1 MKDIKDIT
9 DQLKRNK
16 QSLKETVGK
25 LSGNDQARAETIKVI
40 DNIFSS
46 IVDGSV
52 VMKLPTRDTVVAVS
66 KNEISIT
73 SKSLTSIINKFYEI
87 ESNSRMLNDMRDA
100 QLEAEARV
108 TKENQL
114 EGALKT
120 PAPPE
125 APAIDSSAE
134 IYGFLLQELPGLT
147 ERIERFTELLD
158 NVKLPDMPMPE
169 DDDLDLD
176 DARRR
181 RRRPSL
187 GREERARPE
196 PERRDVRARARPSML
211 SRLGAG
217 LKAAAGTRTGK
228 TLMIGGLL
236 GAGAAMTR
244 PGTISQ
250 AFTNVGRGIS
260 NVVGSAASTVGS
272 LFNAGT
278 SVFREVTGGS
288 GAWKQDA
295 PFIAEVNRVARNYNI
310 DANDLLGLMQAESR
324 LDPQAV
330 NRGSG
335 ATGLIQFMP
344 DTARALGTTTSALYG
359 MDRVQQMAYVE
370 RYFAMNRLPRGATAG
385 NLYASVFLPKYTNR
399 PSNFVVARQGGPND
413 AGDNANGSWYRQN
426 SGLDL
431 NRDGSITIAE
441 LGQKV
446 SLKRQEIGLGPSM
459 LNPTGFQQAAN
470 IASNITGAIVTGS
483 QELYNTTLRTI
494 GMGGFIPPVQQGRVT
509 SEFGMRRHPT
519 RGGTRM
525 HTGVDYGSTPRG
537 RAGTPIL
544 ASAPGVVTHAAPL
557 GGYGNLVMID
567 HGNGYSTRYGHLN
580 SISVGRGQQVQQGQ
594 YIGGMGTTGQS
605 TGVHLHFEIR
615 KNGTPVNPLPLLN
628 GATSPEL
635 PQYAQA
641 ATEPGVAM
649 PQQPRTDRE
658 RRLQNESLARA
669 LMGMNPRTY
678 NLYSPE
684 YRRMFDRYG
693 MRPPAP
699 PRSPPAPPPRR
710 PNVPNGGDG
719 FRHLWYLGI
728 SR

>member
-1 MKDIKDIT
+1 MKDIT
-9 DQLKRNK
+9 EQLKRNK

-25 LSGNDQARAETIKVI
+25 LSGDDQTRAETVKVI

-228 TLMIGGLL
+228 ALMIGGLL

-244 PGTISQ
+244 PGTINQ

-260 NVVGSAASTVGS
+260 NAAGAAARSVGS
-272 LFNAGT
+272 LFNVGP
-278 SVFREVTGGS
+278 SSFREVTGGT
-288 GAWKQDA
+288 GPWKQDA
-295 PFIAEVNRVARNYNI
+295 PFINEVNRVARNYNI
-310 DANDLLGLMQAESR
+310 DANDLLGMMQSESGIN
-324 LDPQAV
+324 PQAV

-344 DTARALGTTTSALYG
+344 NTARSLGTTTQALFQ
-359 MDRVQQMAYVE
+359 MDRAQQMAYVE
-370 RYFAMNRLPRGATAG
+370 KYFESVRLPRGANAG
-385 NLYASVFLPKYTNR
+385 QLYAAVFLPGR
-399 PSNFVVARQGGPND
+399 M
-413 AGDNANGSWYRQN
+413 RQN
-426 SGLDL
+426 PLTTRGEKYYNQNVGLDL
-431 NRDGSITIAE
+431 DRNGDISQQDLIRR
-441 LGQKV
+441 V
-446 SLKRQEIGLGPSM
+446 SAKRESIGLGPSI

-470 IASNITGAIVTGS
+470 IASNIGGGLVTGS
-483 QELYNTTLRTI
+483 QEIYNTTLRTL
-494 GMGGFIPPVQQGRVT
+494 GWGGFIPPVQQGRVT

-641 ATEPGVAM
+641 ATEPGVAT

-658 RRLQNESLARA
+658 RRLQNESMARA

-678 NLYSPE
+678 NLYTPE
-684 YRRMFDRYG
+684 YRRMFDRNG
-693 MRPPAP
+693 MRPPAAL
-699 PRSPPAPPPRR
+699 RSPPAAPPRR